1 MSKSQNKKPKKEKV
15 TYIDDGSTV
24 VDMTGVG
31 GARSRNTGKPPKTPK
46 KTSAPRLLPGG
57 HSTMKE
63 QAQTFFGA
71 MRMMFLPMLTAIGI
85 LTLIYLIFWFL
96 L

>member
-1 MSKSQNKKPKKEKV
+1 MGNEKKKKKEKI

-24 VDMTGVG
+24 FDMTGVG
-31 GARSRNTGKPPKTPK
+31 GARSRNTGKPPKEQK
-46 KTSAPRLLPGG
+46 KPAPRLLPGS

-71 MRMMFLPMLTAIGI
+71 MRMMFLPMLATIGL
-85 LTLIYLIFWFL
+85 LTLIYLFFRFL